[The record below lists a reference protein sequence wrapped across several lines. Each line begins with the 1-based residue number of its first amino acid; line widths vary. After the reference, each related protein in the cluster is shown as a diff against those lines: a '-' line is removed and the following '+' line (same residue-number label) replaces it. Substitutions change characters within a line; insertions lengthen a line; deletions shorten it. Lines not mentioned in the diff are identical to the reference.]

1 MDNLS
6 FSSVGSVV
14 CVLRDTEG
22 NVIDKVGIKALD
34 KDGELPLPQKILRGV
49 YKLIKTKN
57 KRKRD

>member
-1 MDNLS
+1 
-6 FSSVGSVV
+6 VV

-49 YKLIKTKN
+49 YKLIKTKK
-57 KRKRD
+57 KRKKD